1 MKAIEIVIRG
11 PKVIEVGYRAFL
23 LVNAMTMGIGKVFAF
38 NVDESIVVRVGGAED
53 KIDRYLDFVKSA
65 FPLHAQVDKIEVKEF
80 EGEVTEAVVF
90 MQFLQFEQINK
101 AIPAIISIDKK
112 QDIMISKQEKT
123 LTVLEG
129 VREDTSIIRKDVSSI
144 KNDVSTLA
152 RQTTLEDLEKKYE
165 LLSQEVAEIKENI
178 SEIKAA

>member
-38 NVDESIVVRVGGAED
+38 NVDESIVVRVCGAED
-53 KIDRYLDFVKSA
+53 KIDRYVDFVKSA
-65 FPLHAQVDKIEVKEF
+65 FPHHAQVDKIEVKEF

>member
-112 QDIMISKQEKT
+112 QDIMISKQENPDRS
-123 LTVLEG
+123 G
-129 VREDTSIIRKDVSSI
+129 RC
-144 KNDVSTLA
+144 
-152 RQTTLEDLEKKYE
+152 
-165 LLSQEVAEIKENI
+165 
-178 SEIKAA
+178 